1 MDFDKMLKA
10 AVEDIEVPEELSPA
24 NIEAMLRAIAPAEEK
39 ETENLAEGKRSKI
52 VAKRTNRTVIMR
64 TITAAAA
71 CVAIAGGV
79 TMIYEQNTQPE
90 PIESEINYEAVRI
103 QSYDELYNIYTGIY
117 LNSASKP
124 TGAENGDGVEII
136 TDETAIIT
144 EMTHDTDTST
154 TEPEIE
160 LTEPYV
166 PETGTDNSETA
177 AELPV
182 VTERITAA
190 QSEAVSV
197 RSDFSDADIVKS
209 DDRSIYYICGGTL
222 YVVNK
227 DNMEVTAEI
236 KNSNSPFELHIR
248 GNALILVSEE
258 CASELMYNDKT
269 EKNIVVDI
277 YDTSS
282 GMPEH
287 IKTYKQNGV
296 YSFAR
301 VDENGV
307 LYLVTEYSDYR
318 NDPLTENAE
327 LDSFVPAYYIDGTK
341 NYVAAEDISVPQGAN
356 NTDYT
361 VISSIKCS
369 EPVNVSV
376 KAVLGSSSNSYFAE
390 NTLYIASTGVKDNK
404 DFTAITSFD
413 VSENSLAYKA
423 GTVLDGELIGS
434 TSMAETDGIFRIA
447 CRSYDDNGMIITN
460 IYSLSSN
467 LEVLSKADHLL
478 AGQIVGSVKFED
490 NFASLVDRS
499 TGEIALVVDL
509 SQSTPVENETVD
521 SFFASYV
528 KKFNEENMLGIS
540 AVKDENGCYTSLKLE
555 MYDISGKSVNE
566 ISFAELSNVSSPAL
580 SHRKALL
587 IDAET
592 NTIGVPVSGSTEFG
606 VANRYYVFS
615 YSEEGFV
622 QKGMIEYNDISDDYR
637 FERAV
642 INDGMLIIVGSG
654 RIVSVQLSD
663 MTVVDVND
671 FR

>member
-39 ETENLAEGKRSKI
+39 ETENPAKTKRSKI

-79 TMIYEQNTQPE
+79 TMIYEQNTQPA

-258 CASELMYNDKT
+258 CASELMYSDKT

-390 NTLYIASTGVKDNK
+390 NTLYVASTGVKDNK

-423 GTVLDGELIGS
+423 GTVLDGELISS
-434 TSMAETDGIFRIA
+434 TSMAEADGIFRIA

-460 IYSLSSN
+460 IYSLGSN
-467 LEVLSKADHLL
+467 LEILSKADHLL

-499 TGEIALVVDL
+499 TGEIALVLDL

-528 KKFNEENMLGIS
+528 KKFDEENMLGIS

-587 IDAET
+587 IDAQT

-622 QKGMIEYNDISDDYR
+622 QKGVIEYNDISDDYR

>member
-24 NIEAMLRAIAPAEEK
+24 NIEAMLRAMAPAEEK
-39 ETENLAEGKRSKI
+39 ETDIPAESKRSKI

-79 TMIYEQNTQPE
+79 TMIYEQNTAPA
-90 PIESEINYEAVRI
+90 PIESEIDYKAVQI

-117 LNSASKP
+117 LNSSAKP

-144 EMTHDTDTST
+144 EMTHDTETNV
-154 TEPEIE
+154 TETEAE
-160 LTEPYV
+160 LTEPSV
-166 PETGTDNSETA
+166 PDTGADNNETV

-190 QSEAVSV
+190 QSETVSV
-197 RSDFSDADIVKS
+197 RSDFSDADIVKN

-258 CASELMYNDKT
+258 CASEPLYSDKT

-282 GMPEH
+282 GLPEH

-318 NDPLTENAE
+318 NDPLKENAE

-341 NYVAAEDISVPQGAN
+341 NYVAAEDISVPRGAN

-376 KAVLGSSSNSYFAE
+376 KAVLGSSSNSYFSE
-390 NTLYIASTGVKDNK
+390 NTLYVASTGVEDNK

-413 VSENSLAYKA
+413 VSEDSLAYKA

-447 CRSYDDNGMIITN
+447 CRSYDENGMIITN
-460 IYSLSSN
+460 IYSLDSS

-490 NFASLVDRS
+490 NFASLMDRS

-509 SQSTPVENETVD
+509 SQSTPVENESGD

-528 KKFNEENMLGIS
+528 KKFDEENMLGIS

-555 MYDISGKSVNE
+555 MYDSSGKSVNE
-566 ISFAELSNVSSPAL
+566 ISFAELSNVNSPAL

-622 QKGMIEYNDISDDYR
+622 QKGVIEYNDISDDYR